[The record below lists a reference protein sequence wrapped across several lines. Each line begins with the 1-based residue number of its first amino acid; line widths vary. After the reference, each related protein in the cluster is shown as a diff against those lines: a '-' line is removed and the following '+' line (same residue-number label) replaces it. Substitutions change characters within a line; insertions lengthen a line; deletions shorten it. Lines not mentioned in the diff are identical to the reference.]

1 MVIGHLLK
9 IYPAM
14 KGSPM
19 ENNARLSLKHLNI
32 ILIASAAII
41 LSSSLEVLIRVK
53 DSGLFEIWKENA
65 LLAGFFTQNNPPTF
79 DDYVVGEMFRYM
91 FRIIIPIGFSLF
103 SYYTYKKLR
112 LNRLFIFVWSVLL
125 LGGMAYT
132 FFELNFNSIFYY
144 IVLIGFVVML
154 ITVLSLNEEIR
165 NNKNL

>member
-1 MVIGHLLK
+1 
-9 IYPAM
+9 
-14 KGSPM
+14 M
-19 ENNARLSLKHLNI
+19 ENNARLPLKQLNI

-41 LSSSLEVLIRVK
+41 FSSSLEVLIRVK
-53 DSGLFEIWKENA
+53 DSGLFEVWKENA
-65 LLAGFFTQNNPPTF
+65 LLAGYFTQNTPPTF

-103 SYYTYKKLR
+103 SYYTYRKLR

>member
-1 MVIGHLLK
+1 
-9 IYPAM
+9 
-14 KGSPM
+14 M
-19 ENNARLSLKHLNI
+19 ENNARLPLKQLNI

-41 LSSSLEVLIRVK
+41 FSSSLEVLIRVK
-53 DSGLFEIWKENA
+53 DSGLFEVWKENA
-65 LLAGFFTQNNPPTF
+65 LLAGYFTQNMPPTF

-103 SYYTYKKLR
+103 SYYTYRKLR

-125 LGGMAYT
+125 LGGIAYT

>member
-1 MVIGHLLK
+1 
-9 IYPAM
+9 
-14 KGSPM
+14 M
-19 ENNARLSLKHLNI
+19 ENNARLPLKQLNI

-41 LSSSLEVLIRVK
+41 FSSSLEVLIRVK
-53 DSGLFEIWKENA
+53 DSGLFEVWKENA
-65 LLAGFFTQNNPPTF
+65 LLAGYFTQNMPPTF

-103 SYYTYKKLR
+103 SYYTYRKLR

>member
-1 MVIGHLLK
+1 
-9 IYPAM
+9 
-14 KGSPM
+14 M
-19 ENNARLSLKHLNI
+19 ENNARLPLKQLNI
-32 ILIASAAII
+32 ILIASVAII
-41 LSSSLEVLIRVK
+41 FSSSLEVLIRVK
-53 DSGLFEIWKENA
+53 DSGLFEVWKENA
-65 LLAGFFTQNNPPTF
+65 LLAGYFTQNMPPTF

-103 SYYTYKKLR
+103 SYYTYRKLR
-112 LNRLFIFVWSVLL
+112 LNRLFIFVWSVLI
-125 LGGMAYT
+125 LGGIAYT

>member
-1 MVIGHLLK
+1 
-9 IYPAM
+9 
-14 KGSPM
+14 M
-19 ENNARLSLKHLNI
+19 ENNARLPLKQLNI

-41 LSSSLEVLIRVK
+41 FSSSLEVLIRVK
-53 DSGLFEIWKENA
+53 DSGLFEVWKENA
-65 LLAGFFTQNNPPTF
+65 LLAGYFTQNMPPTF

>member
-1 MVIGHLLK
+1 
-9 IYPAM
+9 
-14 KGSPM
+14 M
-19 ENNARLSLKHLNI
+19 ENNARLPLKQLNI

-41 LSSSLEVLIRVK
+41 FSSSLEVLIRVK
-53 DSGLFEIWKENA
+53 DSGLFEVWKENA
-65 LLAGFFTQNNPPTF
+65 LLAGYFTQNMPPTF

-103 SYYTYKKLR
+103 SYYTYRKLR
-112 LNRLFIFVWSVLL
+112 LNRLFIFVWSVLI
-125 LGGMAYT
+125 LGGIAYT